1 MNIEL
6 QQGLMIT
13 AIGMGLVFVVIIF
26 LWWMMSLLVK
36 VTSKPEEPEAE
47 PLLIEHEEV
56 NVPEMAHVERL
67 RRSAAAA
74 AAVVLALGA
83 THKPRAS
90 RGTIHTP
97 EGVSPWQSTHRARQV
112 DAFTKRG

>member
-1 MNIEL
+1 MSIEL

-36 VTSKPEEPEAE
+36 ATTKPEKLEDA
-47 PLLIEHEEV
+47 PLLAEHEEIK
-56 NVPEMAHVERL
+56 VPEMARAERL

-74 AAVVLALGA
+74 AAVVLAIEA
-83 THKPRAS
+83 KHKQRAS
-90 RGTIHTP
+90 IGTINKA
-97 EGVSPWQSTHRARQV
+97 EGVSPWQSTHRARQL
-112 DAFTKRG
+112 DAFNKRG